1 MAVAE
6 NIGYDARGHKT
17 MKVVETQEKGDRK
30 MEIQRCDLFDRRVPY
45 HWEGDHWVSEPDEVI
60 PDSGILAQ
68 YRNFKQNPQPF
79 FV

>member
-6 NIGYDARGHKT
+6 NIGYDATGRKS
-17 MKVVETQEKGDRK
+17 MKVVDTQINDDTKI
-30 MEIQRCDLFDRRVPY
+30 EIQRCDLFDRRVPY
-45 HWEGDHWVSEPDEVI
+45 HREGDDWVSEPDEVI

-68 YRNFKQNPQPF
+68 YRRFKQNPQPF